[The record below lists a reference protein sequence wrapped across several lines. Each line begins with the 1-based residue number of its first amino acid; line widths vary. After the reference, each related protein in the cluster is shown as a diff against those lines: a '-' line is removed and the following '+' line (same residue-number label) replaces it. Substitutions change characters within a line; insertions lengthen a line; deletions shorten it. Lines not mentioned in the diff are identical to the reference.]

1 MELTPRPAHWPPG
14 YPADYRQ
21 HVTLRDGRR
30 VFIRPVLP
38 SDAPELAEAI
48 KTADPETLRRRF
60 LGGPPPVTAALLERL
75 TTVDYVRRFALV
87 AMDPATER
95 GVAIARYEQVR
106 DDVAEVAVVV
116 TPDWRR
122 VGLATTLIVLLAK
135 AAVDRGIH
143 TFSASYLAEN
153 RAIAALVIDAGGL
166 ANQLIEQ
173 GIAEFSF
180 ALDGGPPPTAQDG
193 TAQDGTAADGT
204 AQDGTAGDGTAENGE
219 PPRPPAAGHTPRPSS
234 NRADHRRTEEHR
246 DD

>member
-1 MELTPRPAHWPPG
+1 MDLTPRRAHWPPG
-14 YPADYRQ
+14 YPAEYRQ
-21 HVTLRDGRR
+21 QVTLRDGRR
-30 VFIRPVLP
+30 VLIRPVLP

-60 LGGPPPVTAALLERL
+60 LGGTPPITTALLEHL

-87 AMDPATER
+87 AIDPATQR

-116 TPDWRR
+116 TPAWRR
-122 VGLATTLIVLLAK
+122 AGLATTLILFLAK

-153 RAIAALVIDAGGL
+153 RAIAALATDVGGL

-180 ALDGGPPPTAQDG
+180 ALDG
-193 TAQDGTAADGT
+193 
-204 AQDGTAGDGTAENGE
+204 E
-219 PPRPPAAGHTPRPSS
+219 PPPAAGHKPCLSS
-234 NRADHRRTEEHR
+234 NRTDHRGTEEQR

>member
-1 MELTPRPAHWPPG
+1 MDLTPRRAHWPPG
-14 YPADYRQ
+14 YPAEYRQ
-21 HVTLRDGRR
+21 QVTLRDGRR
-30 VFIRPVLP
+30 VLIRPVLP

-48 KTADPETLRRRF
+48 KTADPETLHRRF
-60 LGGPPPVTAALLERL
+60 LGGPPPITTALLEHL

-87 AMDPATER
+87 AIDPATQR

-116 TPDWRR
+116 TPAWRR
-122 VGLATTLIVLLAK
+122 AGLATTLILFLAK

-153 RAIAALVIDAGGL
+153 RAIAALATDVGGL

-180 ALDGGPPPTAQDG
+180 ALDG
-193 TAQDGTAADGT
+193 
-204 AQDGTAGDGTAENGE
+204 E
-219 PPRPPAAGHTPRPSS
+219 PPPAAGHTPCLSS
-234 NRADHRRTEEHR
+234 NRTDHRGTEEQR